1 MKKRTLIIV
10 AIVLLAS
17 GIFAAQMTMIR
28 ADGVSKT
35 GSSEDPLVTKSYVDQ
50 LLSGKAPSQ
59 TQTNGTVNNA
69 SSSPSLTEI
78 TKLIN
83 DEVTKR
89 LANQGSSTSNPTG
102 SPTSSITIV
111 NLTNSQTLFAG
122 EGAEFIVR
130 TGKVNI
136 VSTDG
141 DGVPDVTAGK
151 DLQPNAP
158 VELNHLLVFPREGR
172 GIKPDAKN
180 VGDIYVMIRGN
191 YLLVDND
198 KK

>member
-1 MKKRTLIIV
+1 MKNRSMIMIAAV
-10 AIVLLAS
+10 VL
-17 GIFAAQMTMIR
+17 AAGYFIGQMTTTR
-28 ADGVSKT
+28 ADGVNQIAT
-35 GSSEDPLVTKSYVDQ
+35 AEDPLVTKSYVDQ
-50 LLSGKAPSQ
+50 VLKGHVPTNPNSSASTGASGSVGPSLDEIEKLVSSEVEKRFKQQAP
-59 TQTNGTVNNA
+59 N
-69 SSSPSLTEI
+69 SSPS
-78 TKLIN
+78 
-83 DEVTKR
+83 
-89 LANQGSSTSNPTG
+89 STA
-102 SPTSSITIV
+102 TSSITIV
-111 NLTNSQTLFAG
+111 NLSNSQTLFAG

-141 DGVPDVTAGK
+141 NGVPDVTAGK

-191 YLLVDND
+191 YLIVEND